1 MTPLVPT
8 FKKGFQLMLNTGLSK
23 LSENA
28 NTQSNGSILLEQPST
43 KDLKHSTRKS
53 IMQIVQNKR

>member
-1 MTPLVPT
+1 
-8 FKKGFQLMLNTGLSK
+8 MLNTGLSK